1 MKAYVHKF
9 LNLNIHSSFIFMST
23 NKWMN
28 KQIVLYP
35 YHGILF
41 SIKIEQS
48 IDTWSNRN
56 ESPYNCDECKK
67 PGKKRIHT
75 VSFLVSNLLEYE
87 NKSSARAD
95 LLAAWVG
102 TGEWGGQGGDT
113 DHCGR
118 KDDKDMR
125 QPCTDGYLHYLDCCN
140 SFISVCT
147 CQYLSN
153 CAF

>member
-1 MKAYVHKF
+1 
-9 LNLNIHSSFIFMST
+9 MST

-48 IDTWSNRN
+48 IDTWSKGN
-56 ESPYNCDECKK
+56 ESPYNRDERKK

-95 LLAAWVG
+95 HWLPGLGLGSGVDR
-102 TGEWGGQGGDT
+102 GGQDGDT

-118 KDDKDMR
+118 KDDKGMR
-125 QPCTDGYLHYLDCCN
+125 QPCADGYLYYLDCCN
-140 SFISVCT
+140 GFVSVCT

-153 CAF
+153 CTF